1 MSNGLELRTLQQ
13 LLEAQGLNMSALTD
27 PGARYGYGM
36 GTSYGNLFQPFDVD
50 AYQQSAEALLGLEE
64 SLMGGIEEQF
74 GAGGRKVRGG
84 LQSALQKIQEM
95 GRPSGLVGGARQR
108 LATQARRGASQSF
121 EELIGK
127 TEQQRISTQEQLGRQ
142 AAQLEG
148 SFTSFLGDTVSRYLQ
163 VLQADP
169 NEAPALSAPL
179 MTTEDYGIN
188 LPEFSNFNFD
198 IYGGNQSG

>member
-27 PGARYGYGM
+27 TGDRYGYGM

-95 GRPSGLVGGARQR
+95 GRPSSLV
-108 LATQARRGASQSF
+108 
-121 EELIGK
+121 
-127 TEQQRISTQEQLGRQ
+127 
-142 AAQLEG
+142 
-148 SFTSFLGDTVSRYLQ
+148 
-163 VLQADP
+163 
-169 NEAPALSAPL
+169 
-179 MTTEDYGIN
+179 
-188 LPEFSNFNFD
+188 
-198 IYGGNQSG
+198 